1 MEVYESIINRIN
13 SMLDEVEN
21 NIILNRRSK
30 ELINNDLNN
39 IINISIDTKDFFKSI
54 YYEEKQEIVLEE
66 ITQED
71 ANIIFSKLT
80 ECIARGAFL
89 KSIIYMKDYTQ
100 SY

>member
-1 MEVYESIINRIN
+1 
-13 SMLDEVEN
+13 MLDEVEN

-39 IINISIDTKDFFKSI
+39 NINISIDTQDFFKSI